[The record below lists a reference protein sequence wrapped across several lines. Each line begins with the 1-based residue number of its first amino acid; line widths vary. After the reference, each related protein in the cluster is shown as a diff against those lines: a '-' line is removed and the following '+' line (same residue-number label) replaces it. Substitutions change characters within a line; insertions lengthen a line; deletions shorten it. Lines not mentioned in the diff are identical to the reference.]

1 MQELLRDAER
11 IERAF
16 LERALADRANGKLAI
31 CRDDFEGISTNAALI
46 VSPEGPVLRACHGLP
61 STGRWIDLLAA

>member
-11 IERAF
+11 IDLAC
-16 LERALADRANGKLAI
+16 LERALADGENGKLAI

-46 VSPEGPVLRACHGLP
+46 ASPDGGLLRACQGLP
-61 STGRWIDLLAA
+61 SRAGWVDLFAT